1 MSLRTHVLFEADFPD
16 DGTFKPS
23 GDMDRPRGFGVASA
37 LIEMLKGQGFE
48 VSKLYPR
55 DYYGWEFTVSH
66 VVWFVLQGG
75 EPFILSGE
83 NNGSLVQKVFNPKAL
98 ALTHRDVLEK
108 LNELL
113 KQDSRFHDIRWF
125 TKEDYE
131 KNKDSDRAAWS
142 SEP

>member
-1 MSLRTHVLFEADFPD
+1 MSLRTYVVFGANFPD
-16 DGTFKPS
+16 DGTWKPS
-23 GDMDRPRGFGVASA
+23 GDIDRPRGFNVASA

-55 DYYGWEFTVSH
+55 DYYGWEFTVSD
-66 VVWFVLQGG
+66 VVCFVLQGG
-75 EPFILSGE
+75 EPFLLLSANEG
-83 NNGSLVQKVFNPKAL
+83 GLVQKLFNPKAL
-98 ALTHRDVLEK
+98 ALTHRNVLEK

-131 KNKDSDRAAWS
+131 KNKDSDRTAWR